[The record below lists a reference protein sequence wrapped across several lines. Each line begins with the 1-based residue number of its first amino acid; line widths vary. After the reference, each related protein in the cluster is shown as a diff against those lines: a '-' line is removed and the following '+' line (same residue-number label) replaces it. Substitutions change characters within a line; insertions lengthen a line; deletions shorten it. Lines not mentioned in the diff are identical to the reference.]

1 MNSFAKM
8 LGMPISAET
17 TCFIGSF
24 SNGIA
29 VIVNGKEYFLRFTD
43 FPWFEYCNTAELRD
57 VTSDRWGVYWKS
69 LDIDLS
75 IESIENPERFSEK
88 ISVDAWLKAR
98 QRNAARMLGS
108 IRSAKKAAASRENGN
123 KGGRPRKN
131 PVAAMA

>member
-8 LGMPISAET
+8 LGIPISAET

-24 SNGIA
+24 PDGIA

-75 IESIENPERFSEK
+75 IESIENPERFPEK

-98 QRNAARMLGS
+98 QRNAARMLGG
-108 IRSAKKAAASRENGN
+108 IRSAKKAAASRENGS

>member
-24 SNGIA
+24 SNGMA

-43 FPWFEYCNTAELRD
+43 FPWFEYCNVAELRD

-75 IESIENPERFSEK
+75 IESIENPERFPEK

-98 QRNAARMLGS
+98 QRNAARMLGG

>member
-8 LGMPISAET
+8 LGMPILANST
-17 TCFIGSF
+17 YYVGSF
-24 SNGIA
+24 PDGMAI
-29 VIVNGKEYFLRFTD
+29 VVNGKEYFLRFTD
-43 FPWFEYCNTAELRD
+43 FPWFEYCSVAELRD
-57 VTSDRWGVYWKS
+57 ITSDKWGVYWNQ

-75 IESIENPERFSEK
+75 IESIENPERFPEK

-108 IRSAKKAAASRENGN
+108 IKSAKKSAASRENGS

-131 PVAAMA
+131 LTTAMA

>member
-24 SNGIA
+24 SNGMA

-43 FPWFEYCNTAELRD
+43 FPWFEYCNVAELRD

-75 IESIENPERFSEK
+75 IESIENPERFPEK

-98 QRNAARMLGS
+98 QRNAARTLGG
-108 IRSAKKAAASRENGN
+108 IRSAKKAAASRENGS
-123 KGGRPRKN
+123 KGGRPRKT
-131 PVAAMA
+131 PATATA

>member
-24 SNGIA
+24 HDGIA
-29 VIVNGKEYFLRFTD
+29 VVVNGKEYFLRFTD
-43 FPWFEYCNTAELRD
+43 FPWFEYCNVAELRD
-57 VTSDRWGVYWKS
+57 ITSDRWGVYWKS

-75 IESIENPERFSEK
+75 IESIENPERFPEK

-98 QRNAARMLGS
+98 QRNAARMLGD
-108 IRSAKKAAASRENGN
+108 IRSAKKAAASRENGS
-123 KGGRPRKN
+123 KGGRPRKT
-131 PVAAMA
+131 PATAMA

>member
-24 SNGIA
+24 SNGMA

-57 VTSDRWGVYWKS
+57 VISDRWGVYWKS

-75 IESIENPERFSEK
+75 IESIENPERFPEK

-98 QRNAARMLGS
+98 QRNAARMLGG
-108 IRSAKKAAASRENGN
+108 IRSAKKAAASRENGS
-123 KGGRPRKN
+123 KGGRPRKT
-131 PVAAMA
+131 PATAMA

>member
-8 LGMPISAET
+8 LGMPILADST
-17 TCFIGSF
+17 YFVGSF
-24 SNGIA
+24 LDGMAI
-29 VIVNGKEYFLRFTD
+29 VVNGKEYFLRFTD
-43 FPWFEYCNTAELRD
+43 FPWFEYCSVAELRD
-57 VTSDRWGVYWKS
+57 ITSDRWGVYWNQ

-75 IESIENPERFSEK
+75 IESIENPERFPEK

-108 IRSAKKAAASRENGN
+108 IKSAKKSAASRDNGS

-131 PVAAMA
+131 LTTAMA

>member
-24 SNGIA
+24 SNGMA

-75 IESIENPERFSEK
+75 IESIENPERFPEK

-98 QRNAARMLGS
+98 QRNAARMLGG
-108 IRSAKKAAASRENGN
+108 IRSAKKAAASRENGS
-123 KGGRPRKN
+123 KGGRPRKT
-131 PVAAMA
+131 PATAMA

>member
-29 VIVNGKEYFLRFTD
+29 VVVNGKEHFLRFTD

-108 IRSAKKAAASRENGN
+108 IRSAKKAAASRENGS
-123 KGGRPRKN
+123 KGGRPRKT
-131 PVAAMA
+131 PATAMA

>member
-1 MNSFAKM
+1 MNSFVKM

-75 IESIENPERFSEK
+75 IESIENPERFPEK

-98 QRNAARMLGS
+98 QRNAARMLGG
-108 IRSAKKAAASRENGN
+108 IRSAKKAAASRENGS
-123 KGGRPRKN
+123 KGGRPRKT
-131 PVAAMA
+131 PATAMA

>member
-75 IESIENPERFSEK
+75 IESIENPERFPEK

-98 QRNAARMLGS
+98 QRNAARMLGG
-108 IRSAKKAAASRENGN
+108 IRSAKKAAASRENGS
-123 KGGRPRKN
+123 KGGRPRKT
-131 PVAAMA
+131 PATAMA